1 MSNLINLDQ
10 FRARHALAAAFVK
23 KNSDEGDSLSGFPSL
38 IINNGLIATIAF
50 SVDKGGQH
58 ERIAKALAQ
67 FLGER
72 GVIQSSDAT
81 SLRNALCNSD
91 SSTLRNATREA
102 LAFLSY
108 LKRFHR
114 S

>member
-1 MSNLINLDQ
+1 MSNLVNLDQ
-10 FRARHALAAAFVK
+10 VRASCALAADYVK
-23 KNSDEGDSLSGFPSL
+23 KNDDEGDNLSGFPSL

-58 ERIAKALAQ
+58 ERIAKALAG
-67 FLGER
+67 FLAKR
-72 GVIQSSDAT
+72 GIIQSANAT
-81 SLRNALCNSD
+81 SLRDALCNSD
-91 SSTLRNATREA
+91 SSTLRKATSES